1 MKITP
6 IDIRQKTFEKK
17 TFGGI
22 DKDEVSAFLNTISQA
37 WEKLLDENKDLR
49 VRLES
54 AEKEGQ
60 KLREVESA
68 LYRTLKTAEQSSA
81 NLLDQTRKDAEL
93 SIKEANMRAESIL
106 KDAQWRAKTI
116 IEEAEEEAR
125 KTFKALQQEIKALEI
140 EYRTVENQ
148 RDNLLTELLN
158 LAKDIEERVNRSLDR
173 TQPSHQPIALSSPG
187 SAARRSNIPKPTPG
201 PSAPP
206 LIDPP
211 VYQSPKAQATSA
223 PIPDAPLFASI
234 AESEQPNSAPEPIEA
249 TEEISQAP
257 VQAEVKPAPA
267 KEEKPAAPKSATST
281 EGSFFDQFNN

>member
-49 VRLES
+49 ARLEA
-54 AEKEGQ
+54 AEKDGQ

-187 SAARRSNIPKPTPG
+187 SAARRANVPKQTPG
-201 PSAPP
+201 PSSPP

-211 VYQSPKAQATSA
+211 VYQAQKAATSA
-223 PIPDAPLFASI
+223 PISDTPLFASI
-234 AESEQPNSAPEPIEA
+234 APPVEPEASTEVPEAPTSEITDTKAIEPEPIV
-249 TEEISQAP
+249 I
-257 VQAEVKPAPA
+257 
-267 KEEKPAAPKSATST
+267 AAPETPANKNDK
-281 EGSFFDQFNN
+281 EGSFFDQFSN